1 MLSLMIR
8 HCADVQSTPSL
19 TSIKSEP
26 ATAITANDRSWHRR
40 DDPARQQFVGFAGV
54 KLTLSRKFETAAAG
68 TRLKIRDVSVSAP
81 IGEIDHE
88 QTCSTSPLMNT
99 CPV

>member
-26 ATAITANDRSWHRR
+26 ATAITANDRSWHRK
-40 DDPARQQFVGFAGV
+40 DHQ
-54 KLTLSRKFETAAAG
+54 LSRRIVG
-68 TRLKIRDVSVSAP
+68 LL
-81 IGEIDHE
+81 G
-88 QTCSTSPLMNT
+88 
-99 CPV
+99 